1 MQNPFN
7 IPHIVGTEAEAIA
20 AAIASRR
27 LCGGGQFGARCE
39 AQLQSLLPG
48 AKVLM
53 TTSCTDAL
61 EICAALLDIKPGEEI
76 IAPSFTFVTSVSPF
90 VSRGARVRFVD
101 VDYPSLNVSAES
113 IESAITP
120 ATRAVIAVHYGGGSA
135 DVEAI
140 RKVCDRHGVVLIED
154 AAQSILAAYNGKALG
169 TFGHLAALSF
179 HETKNIQ
186 CGEGGA
192 LIVNDH
198 TYLERAEIIRE
209 KGTNRSKFFRGQVD
223 KYSWVDTG
231 SSHIPS
237 EIISAFLSEQLNEVE
252 SITSRRLAIW
262 EKYRAACDESGL
274 KYVHFSPEVTH
285 NAHVFGVFAD
295 SLEARTGAIAKLKDD
310 GIQATFHY
318 VPLHSSAMG
327 EKHGVF
333 HGEDRNT
340 TLYSDRLIR
349 LPLYPTLEISVV
361 EHSITVLANAFKR

>member
-1 MQNPFN
+1 MRIPFN
-7 IPHIVGTEAEAIA
+7 IPHVVGTEAEAIA
-20 AAIASRR
+20 TAIASRR

-39 AQLQSLLPG
+39 AQLQSILPD

-61 EICAALLDIKPGEEI
+61 EICAALLDIQPGEEI

-101 VDYPSLNVSAES
+101 VDYPSLNVSAET
-113 IESAITP
+113 IEAAITP
-120 ATRAVIAVHYGGGSA
+120 ATRAVVAVHYGGGSA

-140 RKVCDRHGVVLIED
+140 RKVCDRRGVILIED
-154 AAQSILAAYNGKALG
+154 AAQSIYAGYHGKALG

-192 LIVNDH
+192 LIINDQR
-198 TYLERAEIIRE
+198 YLERAEIIRE
-209 KGTNRSKFFRGQVD
+209 KGTDRSKFFRGQVD
-223 KYSWVDTG
+223 KYSWVDIG

-237 EIISAFLSEQLNEVE
+237 ELVSAFLSEQLTQVE
-252 SITSRRLAIW
+252 SITSGRLAIW
-262 EKYRAACDESGL
+262 DKYRTACDSAGL
-274 KYVHFSPEVTH
+274 EYVRFSPEVTH

-295 SLEARTGAIAKLKDD
+295 SLETRNGAIAKLNEG

-318 VPLHSSAMG
+318 VPLHSSTMG

-333 HGEDRNT
+333 HGEDLNT
-340 TLYSDRLIR
+340 TRYSGRLVR
-349 LPLYPTLEISVV
+349 LPLYPALDMSVI
-361 EHSITVLANAFKR
+361 ERSIAMLANEFKR

>member
-1 MQNPFN
+1 MRIPFN
-7 IPHIVGTEAEAIA
+7 IPHVVGTEAEAIA

-27 LCGGGQFGARCE
+27 LCGGGPFGARCE
-39 AQLQSLLPG
+39 AQLQALLPG

-61 EICAALLDIKPGEEI
+61 EICAALLDIQPGDEI

-101 VDYPSLNVSAES
+101 VDFPSLNVSAET
-113 IESAITP
+113 IEAAITP

-135 DVEAI
+135 NVEAI
-140 RKVCDRHGVVLIED
+140 REVCDRRGLILIED
-154 AAQSILAAYNGKALG
+154 AAQSILAAYNGKPLG

-192 LIVNDH
+192 LIVNDQA
-198 TYLERAEIIRE
+198 YLERAEIIRE

-231 SSHIPS
+231 SSHIPA
-237 EIISAFLSEQLNEVE
+237 EIISAFLSEQLNQVE
-252 SITSRRLAIW
+252 PITRRRLAIW
-262 EKYRAACDESGL
+262 EQYRAACDEAGL
-274 KYVHFSPEVTH
+274 KYVCFNPEVTH
-285 NAHVFGVFAD
+285 NGHVFGVFAD
-295 SLEARTGAIAKLKDD
+295 SLGSRTRAIAELKDV

-318 VPLHSSAMG
+318 VPLHSSPMG
-327 EKHGVF
+327 EKSGQF
-333 HGEDRNT
+333 QGEDRNT
-340 TLYSDRLIR
+340 TRYSDRLVR
-349 LPLYPTLEISVV
+349 LPLYPTLDTSVV
-361 EHSITVLANAFKR
+361 ERSIAVLANAFNR